1 MADLLIAIDTQAA
14 EWLVGDIRSFAE
26 SVLSVVPSAFAAYV
40 RVFHPAYRRT
50 DGERQPVRWAEIAAA
65 TGTQPHA
72 GMQLNAISLVKNSN
86 RALPGVYDH
95 PPQLGALPEEVAR
108 PLANLLGAELRIFAA
123 GHFLPL
129 DVPEPVSAALCA
141 FLAKTVA

>member
-108 PLANLLGAELRIFAA
+108 SLANVLRAQTSTPERCWFA
-123 GHFLPL
+123 LPWQ
-129 DVPEPVSAALCA
+129 
-141 FLAKTVA
+141 F